1 MFSYQINK
9 NIKLKILEEREAEQL
24 FKLVDSNRDYLAEFL
39 PFVEHTKKVEDSK
52 HFIHSALQ
60 QFIDGNGFH
69 CGIWSNKELIGVIGL
84 HYLDLVNKTTSIGYY
99 LAEDFQKKGIMTK
112 CTQALIRY
120 VYEVY
125 DINRIEIRMSTKNKK
140 SRAIPIRLG
149 FTQEGIL
156 RSNER
161 LQGEFSDIYVFSL
174 LRKNVRILDKTPR
187 KICLSL
193 F

>member
-112 CTQALIRY
+112 CTKALIRY

-125 DINRIEIRMSTKNKK
+125 DINRIEIRMSTKIRKAELYQLDLG
-140 SRAIPIRLG
+140 SRK
-149 FTQEGIL
+149 GIL

-161 LQGEFSDIYVFSL
+161 LQGNSQIVMFL
-174 LRKNVRILDKTPR
+174 A
-187 KICLSL
+187 C
-193 F
+193 

>member
-1 MFSYQINK
+1 M
-9 NIKLKILEEREAEQL
+9 
-24 FKLVDSNRDYLAEFL
+24 
-39 PFVEHTKKVEDSK
+39 
-52 HFIHSALQ
+52 Q

-99 LAEDFQKKGIMTK
+99 LAEDFQKKGI
-112 CTQALIRY
+112 
-120 VYEVY
+120 
-125 DINRIEIRMSTKNKK
+125 KNKK

-161 LQGEFSDIYVFSL
+161 LQGEFSDSYVFSL
-174 LRKNVRILDKTPR
+174 LREECTYTR
-187 KICLSL
+187 
-193 F
+193 

>member
-39 PFVEHTKKVEDSK
+39 PFVEHTKKVEDR
-52 HFIHSALQ
+52 
-60 QFIDGNGFH
+60 
-69 CGIWSNKELIGVIGL
+69 L

-112 CTQALIRY
+112 CTKALIRY

-161 LQGEFSDIYVFSL
+161 LQGEFSDSYVFSL
-174 LRKNVRILDKTPR
+174 LREECTYTR
-187 KICLSL
+187 
-193 F
+193 

>member
-112 CTQALIRY
+112 CTKALIRY

-125 DINRIEIRMSTKNKK
+125 DINRIEIRMSNKNKK

-149 FTQEGIL
+149 FTQRYIE
-156 RSNER
+156 
-161 LQGEFSDIYVFSL
+161 
-174 LRKNVRILDKTPR
+174 K
-187 KICLSL
+187 
-193 F
+193 

>member
-52 HFIHSALQ
+52 NFIHRALQ
-60 QFIDGNGFH
+60 QFARGDGFH
-69 CGIWSNKELIGVIGL
+69 CGIWFNNELIGVIGL
-84 HYLDLVNKTTSIGYY
+84 HYLDLVNQKTSIGYY
-99 LAEDFQKKGIMTK
+99 LAEDFQNKGIMTK

-161 LQGEFSDIYVFSL
+161 LQGEFSDSYVFSL
-174 LRKNVRILDKTPR
+174 LREECTYTR
-187 KICLSL
+187 
-193 F
+193 

>member
-9 NIKLKILEEREAEQL
+9 NIKLKILEQHDASQL
-24 FKLVDSNRDYLAEFL
+24 FHLIDSNRDYLAEFL
-39 PFVEHTKKVEDSK
+39 PFVKYTKKVEDSK
-52 HFIHSALQ
+52 NFIHRALQ
-60 QFIDGNGFH
+60 QFARGDGFH
-69 CGIWSNKELIGVIGL
+69 CGIWFNNELIGVIGL
-84 HYLDLVNKTTSIGYY
+84 HYLDLVNQKTSIGYY
-99 LAEDFQKKGIMTK
+99 LAEDFQNKGIMTK

-140 SRAIPIRLG
+140 SRAISIRLG

-161 LQGEFSDIYVFSL
+161 LQGEFSDSYVFSL
-174 LRKNVRILDKTPR
+174 LREECTYTR
-187 KICLSL
+187 
-193 F
+193 

>member
-1 MFSYQINK
+1 M
-9 NIKLKILEEREAEQL
+9 
-24 FKLVDSNRDYLAEFL
+24 
-39 PFVEHTKKVEDSK
+39 
-52 HFIHSALQ
+52 Q

-112 CTQALIRY
+112 CTKALIRY

-140 SRAIPIRLG
+140 SRAIQLDLG
-149 FTQEGIL
+149 SRKGIL
-156 RSNER
+156 SNER
-161 LQGEFSDIYVFSL
+161 LQGNSQIVMFL
-174 LRKNVRILDKTPR
+174 A
-187 KICLSL
+187 C
-193 F
+193 